1 MRRFRN
7 LCICFIIFFA
17 VILITHPVFA
27 GEVVYTDIIPGGEF
41 SGYAPGLNAL
51 AAGAGTEDSSG
62 ALGDYSSAYGY
73 NSASSGTGSTA
84 TGAYSGATAHYSTAV
99 GYYASASAENSVAL
113 GANSVADQPN
123 TVSVGAP
130 GSERRIVNVAAGV
143 NDTDAVN
150 LLQLNSAVGSGVAE
164 AKRYAALGVAAA
176 LAMPSIDMPS
186 QPGKMRL
193 GVELGAYDDAEA
205 VGIGFGYRMNPGMA
219 LNLGASVPFGGS
231 GNAAFRGGLTYEW

>member
-1 MRRFRN
+1 M
-7 LCICFIIFFA
+7 FFA
-17 VILITHPVFA
+17 VIFIAHPVFA

-51 AAGAGTEDSSG
+51 SAGAGTEASSG

-73 NSASSGTGSTA
+73 NSSASGNGSTA
-84 TGAYSGATAHYSTAV
+84 TGAYSEATAHNSTAV
-99 GYYASASAENSVAL
+99 GYYASAPAENSVAL
-113 GANSVADQPN
+113 GAGSVADQPN
-123 TVSVGAP
+123 TFSVGAP
-130 GSERRIVNVAAGV
+130 GSERRIVNVAPGI
-143 NDTDAVN
+143 NGTDAVN
-150 LLQLNSAVGSGVAE
+150 LDQLNSKVDAGVTE
-164 AKRYAALGVAAA
+164 SKRYAARGIAAA

-186 QPGKMRL
+186 EPGKMRL

-205 VGIGFGYRMNPGMA
+205 VGLGFGYRMNPSMA

>member
-7 LCICFIIFFA
+7 LCICFIMFFA

-41 SGYAPGLNAL
+41 SSYAPGLNAL
-51 AAGAGTEDSSG
+51 AAGAGTETSSG
-62 ALGDYSSAYGY
+62 ALGDYSSSYGY
-73 NSASSGTGSTA
+73 NSSASGNGSTA
-84 TGAYSGATAHYSTAV
+84 IGAYSGATAHYSTAV

-123 TVSVGAP
+123 TISVGAP
-130 GSERRIVNVAAGV
+130 GSERRIVNVAPGV

-150 LLQLNSAVGSGVAE
+150 LLQLNSKVDSGVAE
-164 AKRYAALGVAAA
+164 AKRYAARGIAAA

-186 QPGKMRL
+186 EFGKMRL
-193 GVELGAYDDAEA
+193 GVELGAYDDEEA
-205 VGIGFGYRMNPGMA
+205 VGIGFAYRMNHNTA
-219 LNLGASVPFGGS
+219 LNLGASVPFAG
-231 GNAAFRGGLTYEW
+231 GNAAFKGGVSYEW